1 MTNAQ
6 QTAQPVDARADAFTR
21 EETYA
26 ATRRPVSLA
35 ETLLPE
41 AYTSEAFFALERDRV
56 FASSW
61 VAVGCSAQLR
71 EPGDVLV
78 ADVAGRSVFV
88 VRKKDGTLRAFYNV
102 CRHRGTRLLRAGEC
116 HVNRFI
122 RCPYHSW
129 AYDHDGTCVG
139 TPLFEGSDIPPDQQ
153 ATFGMED
160 VAAFDRADYGLL
172 PVAVDAWGPLVF
184 VSLEA
189 DPEPL
194 ADHLGD
200 LPERTAGYRL
210 DEWEIARTATYEI
223 RANYKLIAE
232 NFMEY
237 YHLPWVHPGLVKVSP
252 MEAHHRWQGTG
263 MYVGFCTSPIAPDTE
278 EGGWQRGLE
287 PISGLNEADATSA
300 RFIWL
305 FPGVAVNILPNHLF
319 IIHARPVAPGLTHET
334 TYLLT
339 RPEATGGDGSEQAVD
354 DLARFWDEVNRED
367 IDIVERVQ
375 AGLESTPFP
384 GGRLCY
390 RFEESIHRFQN
401 MIVDRM
407 VGKRRVPPGD
417 DAETVPMFGPA
428 ADRANGAARR

>member
-1 MTNAQ
+1 MTRADQAAQ
-6 QTAQPVDARADAFTR
+6 SVDARAEAFTR

-26 ATRRPVSLA
+26 PTRRPVSLA

-41 AYTSEAFFALERDRV
+41 AYTSDAFFAIERERV

-71 EPGDVLV
+71 QPGDVLV
-78 ADVAGRSVFV
+78 AEVAGRSIFV
-88 VRKKDGTLRAFYNV
+88 VRTHDGRLRAFYNV
-102 CRHRGTRLLRAGEC
+102 CRHRGTQLLGAGESR
-116 HVNRFI
+116 VKRFI

-139 TPLFEGSDIPPDQQ
+139 TPMFTGSDIPPDQQ
-153 ATFGMED
+153 AAFDMRD

-210 DEWEIARTATYEI
+210 DEWQIARTATYEI
-223 RANYKLIAE
+223 KANYKLIAE

-278 EGGWQRGLE
+278 EGGWQ
-287 PISGLNEADATSA
+287 SGLAPIDGLDGGDATSA
-300 RFIWL
+300 RFVWL

-319 IIHARPVAPGLTHET
+319 VIHARPVASGLTHET

-339 RPEATGGDGSEQAVD
+339 HQDSPGGEGSEQAVD
-354 DLARFWDEVNRED
+354 RLARFWDEVNRED

-375 AGLESTPFP
+375 SGLASTPFP

-401 MIVDRM
+401 MIIDRM
-407 VGKRRVPPGD
+407 VGLRRVPPGD
-417 DAETVPMFGPA
+417 DAEMVPMFARG
-428 ADRANGAARR
+428 ADGAALR

>member
-1 MTNAQ
+1 VRHGDG
-6 QTAQPVDARADAFTR
+6 TAESGPTPADAFTR

-35 ETLLPE
+35 ATLSPE
-41 AYTSEAFFALERDRV
+41 AYTSDEFFGVERERV
-56 FASSW
+56 FGSSW
-61 VAVGCSAQLR
+61 VAVGCSARLR

-78 ADVAGRSVFV
+78 AEVAGRSIFV
-88 VRKKDGTLRAFYNV
+88 VRKQDGTLRAFYNV
-102 CRHRGTRLLRAGEC
+102 CRHRGTQLLTAGEC
-116 HVNRFI
+116 RVKRFI

-129 AYDHDGTCVG
+129 AYDHDGRCIG
-139 TPLFEGSDIPPDQQ
+139 TPMFTGSDIPADQQ
-153 ATFGMED
+153 AAFDMQD

-184 VSLEA
+184 VNLEA

-194 ADHLGD
+194 LDHLGD
-200 LPERTAGYRL
+200 LPTRTAGYRL
-210 DEWEIARTATYEI
+210 DEWQVARTAEYEI
-223 RANYKLIAE
+223 KANYKLVAE

-252 MEAHHRWQGTG
+252 IDAHHRWQGTG
-263 MYVGFCTSPIAPDTE
+263 MYAGFCTSPIAPDTDD
-278 EGGWQRGLE
+278 GGWQSGLQ
-287 PISGLNEADATSA
+287 PISGLNDADATSA

-305 FPGVAVNILPNHLF
+305 FPNVAVSILPNHLF

-339 RPEATGGDGSEQAVD
+339 HPAATGAAGTERAVD
-354 DLARFWDEVNRED
+354 EIAKFWDAVNRED

-375 AGLESTPFP
+375 AGLDSTPFP

-390 RFEESIHRFQN
+390 RFEEPLHRFQN
-401 MIVDRM
+401 MIIDRM

-417 DAETVPMFGPA
+417 EAEMVPMFPPA
-428 ADRANGAARR
+428 AGRADARA

>member
-1 MTNAQ
+1 MNHAEHDVSATG
-6 QTAQPVDARADAFTR
+6 PRADAFTR

-26 ATRRPVSLA
+26 ATRRPVSQA

-41 AYTSEAFFALERDRV
+41 AYTSEAFFALERERV
-56 FASSW
+56 FGSSW
-61 VAVGCSAQLR
+61 VAVGCSARLR

-78 ADVAGRSVFV
+78 TEVAGRSVFV
-88 VRKKDGTLRAFYNV
+88 VRKQDGGLRAFYNV
-102 CRHRGTRLLRAGEC
+102 CRHRGTQLLRAGEC
-116 HVNRFI
+116 RVKRFI

-139 TPLFEGSDIPPDQQ
+139 TPLFTGSDIPADQQ
-153 ATFGMED
+153 AAFDMQD

-184 VSLEA
+184 INLEA
-189 DPEPL
+189 APEPL

-210 DEWEIARTATYEI
+210 DEWEIARTADYEI
-223 RANYKLIAE
+223 KANYKLVAE
-232 NFMEY
+232 NFTEY

-263 MYVGFCTSPIAPDTE
+263 MYVGFCTSPIAPDTD
-278 EGGWQRGLE
+278 EGGWQSGLA
-287 PISGLNEADATSA
+287 PISGLNDADATSA

-334 TYLLT
+334 TYLFT
-339 RPEATGGDGSEQAVD
+339 HPESTSAEGSEQAVD
-354 DLARFWDEVNRED
+354 EIARFWDAVNRED

-375 AGLESTPFP
+375 AGLASTPFP

-390 RFEESIHRFQN
+390 RFEESVHRFQN
-401 MIVDRM
+401 MVIDRM

-417 DAETVPMFGPA
+417 DAEMVPMFAPA
-428 ADRANGAARR
+428 AEDANGAAQR

>member
-1 MTNAQ
+1 MNH
-6 QTAQPVDARADAFTR
+6 VDGQAAASGPHAFTR

-35 ETLLPE
+35 ATLVPD
-41 AYTSEAFFALERDRV
+41 AYTSREFFALERDRV

-78 ADVAGRSVFV
+78 AEVAGRSVFV
-88 VRKKDGTLRAFYNV
+88 VRKQDGTLRAFYNV
-102 CRHRGTRLLRAGEC
+102 CGHRGTQLLGAGEC
-116 HVNRFI
+116 RVKRFI
-122 RCPYHSW
+122 RCRYHSW
-129 AYDHDGTCVG
+129 AYDHDGACVG
-139 TPLFEGSDIPPDQQ
+139 TPLFTGSDIPADQQ
-153 ATFGMED
+153 AAFEMDG
-160 VAAFDRADYGLL
+160 VRAFDRRDHGLL

-184 VSLEA
+184 VNVGA
-189 DPEPL
+189 DPAPL
-194 ADHLGD
+194 HGPLGD

-210 DEWEIARTATYEI
+210 DEWEIARTAKYEI
-223 RANYKLIAE
+223 AANYKLVGE

-278 EGGWQRGLE
+278 EGGWQSGLA
-287 PISGLNEADATSA
+287 PISGLDDADATSA

-319 IIHARPVAPGLTHET
+319 IIHARPVTPGVTHET

-339 RPEATGGDGSEQAVD
+339 HPESPGGHESEQAID
-354 DLARFWDEVNRED
+354 GLARF
-367 IDIVERVQ
+367 
-375 AGLESTPFP
+375 
-384 GGRLCY
+384 
-390 RFEESIHRFQN
+390 
-401 MIVDRM
+401 
-407 VGKRRVPPGD
+407 
-417 DAETVPMFGPA
+417 
-428 ADRANGAARR
+428 

>member
-1 MTNAQ
+1 MH
-6 QTAQPVDARADAFTR
+6 TAQTPAEAFTR

-41 AYTSEAFFALERDRV
+41 AYTSEAFFSLERERV
-56 FASSW
+56 FGSAW
-61 VAVGCSAQLR
+61 VAVGCSARLR
-71 EPGDVLV
+71 DPGDVLV

-88 VRKKDGTLRAFYNV
+88 VRKQDGTLRAFYNV
-102 CRHRGTRLLRAGEC
+102 CRHRGTQLLAPGDCR
-116 HVNRFI
+116 VKRFI

-129 AYDHDGTCVG
+129 AYDHDGRCVG
-139 TPLFEGSDIPPDQQ
+139 TPLFEGSEIPPDQQ
-153 ATFGMED
+153 AAFDMAD

-172 PVAVDAWGPLVF
+172 PVAVEAWGPLVF
-184 VSLEA
+184 VSLDA

-194 ADHLGD
+194 VEHLGD
-200 LPERTAGYRL
+200 LPDRTAGYRL

-223 RANYKLIAE
+223 QANYKLVGE

-278 EGGWQRGLE
+278 EGGWQSGLE
-287 PISGLNEADATSA
+287 PIRDLSESDATSA
-300 RFIWL
+300 RFVWL
-305 FPGVAVNILPNHLF
+305 FPNVAVNILPNHVF
-319 IIHARPVAPGLTHET
+319 IILARPVAPGLTHET

-339 RPEATGGDGSEQAVD
+339 HPESSGAEGAVD
-354 DLARFWDEVNRED
+354 ELATFWDAVNRED
-367 IDIVERVQ
+367 IEIVERVQ
-375 AGLESTPFP
+375 AGLETTPFP

-390 RFEESIHRFQN
+390 RFEESVHRFQN
-401 MIVDRM
+401 MVVDRM
-407 VGKRRVPPGD
+407 VGTRRVPPGD
-417 DAETVPMFGPA
+417 DADTVPMFA
-428 ADRANGAARR
+428 RAHDA